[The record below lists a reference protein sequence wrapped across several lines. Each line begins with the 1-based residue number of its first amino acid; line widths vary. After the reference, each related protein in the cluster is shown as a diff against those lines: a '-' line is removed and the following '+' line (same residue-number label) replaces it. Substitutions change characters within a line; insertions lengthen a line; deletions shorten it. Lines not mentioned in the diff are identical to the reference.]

1 MVEAAKMKRWMPDQK
16 GRSRRK
22 GYPTVPGGHSAV
34 FFVCTLL
41 PLVLMLPGCAAK
53 SMYWGH
59 PATDLSS
66 LSAGTPRSRVDAL
79 LGLPD
84 KQDESN
90 GIRHAWHLYDR
101 GFVGTLEGTSAGE
114 KILWAPIMA
123 WGELVSLGLVELM
136 ILCQTPCQKG
146 LLEVKYDQEGH
157 LLQATEHIP
166 PDAHPAVK
174 ECMTRP
180 VRNDLAV
187 CQGVRERRRPST
199 LPESGNSP

>member
-1 MVEAAKMKRWMPDQK
+1 MFEAAKMKRWMPDHK

-22 GYPTVPGGHSAV
+22 GVPSVPGWHSVA
-34 FFVCTLL
+34 FFVCALL
-41 PLVLMLPGCAAK
+41 PLALMLPGCAAK
-53 SMYWGH
+53 RNYWGH

-66 LSAGTPRSRVDAL
+66 LSAGTPRSRVDTL
-79 LGLPD
+79 LGPPD
-84 KQDESN
+84 RQDESN
-90 GIRHAWHLYDR
+90 GIKQAWYLYDR
-101 GFVGTLEGTSAGE
+101 GFVGTLEDTSAGA

-136 ILCQTPCQKG
+136 ILCQAPCQQG
-146 LLEVKYDQEGH
+146 LLEVRYDQEDR

-166 PDAHPAVK
+166 PNTHPAVK
-174 ECMTRP
+174 GCMTRP

-199 LPESGNSP
+199 LRKSDVEP

>member
-1 MVEAAKMKRWMPDQK
+1 MFEEAKMKPWMPDHK
-16 GRSRRK
+16 GKSRCK
-22 GYPTVPGGHSAV
+22 GTLSFPGRHSVALC
-34 FFVCTLL
+34 VCALL

-53 SMYWGH
+53 RNYWGH
-59 PATDLSS
+59 PATDLSP
-66 LSAGTPRSRVDAL
+66 LRAGMPRSRVDAL
-79 LGLPD
+79 LGSPD

-90 GIRHAWHLYDR
+90 GIRQAWYLYDR
-101 GFVGTLEGTSAGE
+101 GFVGTLEETSAGE
-114 KILWAPIMA
+114 KIIWVPIMA

-136 ILCQTPCQKG
+136 ILCQAPCQKG
-146 LLEVKYDQEGH
+146 LLEVRYDH
-157 LLQATEHIP
+157 KDRLLQATEQIP

-199 LPESGNSP
+199 LPESGGSP